1 MYTSS
6 FDFGNPEGVGGLL
19 LAKIPT
25 FCIPKSLLGWLD
37 VWESPF
43 KLRIHSR
50 FPKMLFEAGTLY
62 RCPRPSFFR
71 SEKLS
76 VSSDKPVLPNNL
88 GSQFPLGFCSSAWS
102 HILIQPRGLFWS
114 EFLASRTKPGYGPP
128 CSKEVQ
134 FDSCCHM
141 QHVSLTCHMNTSAL
155 PQNRLCLSVPYCRV
169 CPPFRVREPPF
180 WWAAAQ
186 PLHCYY

>member
-50 FPKMLFEAGTLY
+50 FPKMLSEAGTLY
-62 RCPRPSFFR
+62 RFPRPSFFR
-71 SEKLS
+71 SKKLT

-114 EFLASRTKPGYGPP
+114 EFLASRTKPGYGYGPP

-134 FDSCCHM
+134 F
-141 QHVSLTCHMNTSAL
+141 
-155 PQNRLCLSVPYCRV
+155 
-169 CPPFRVREPPF
+169 
-180 WWAAAQ
+180 
-186 PLHCYY
+186 